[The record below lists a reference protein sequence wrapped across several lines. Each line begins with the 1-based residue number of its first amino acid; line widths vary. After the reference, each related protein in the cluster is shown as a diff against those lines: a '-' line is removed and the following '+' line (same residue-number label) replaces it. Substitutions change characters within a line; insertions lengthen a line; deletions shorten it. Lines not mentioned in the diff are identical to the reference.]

1 MVQHVEAPNGVT
13 ILIISSRSINFIQLY
28 QILCD
33 QFLTCS
39 EREKK
44 INEGVLPVILV
55 LLKNIT
61 SPENDLKRKLIAFI
75 SSVQSIDTGLKSRFA
90 CKMHLLI
97 CFFIAFIGC
106 MITSPAFVDAEHADQ
121 SQIIDGSRPVA
132 NAFASQFEHGIDNR
146 LKRHAIVVIPRPGFG
161 SFSSSEHRSS
171 RLSLLSSH

>member
-1 MVQHVEAPNGVT
+1 MPTENVGNA
-13 ILIISSRSINFIQLY
+13 
-28 QILCD
+28 
-33 QFLTCS
+33 
-39 EREKK
+39 
-44 INEGVLPVILV
+44 
-55 LLKNIT
+55 

>member
-1 MVQHVEAPNGVT
+1 MLMKEYRKQLPGQMVSFAGPEMINPEDV
-13 ILIISSRSINFIQLY
+13 SR
-28 QILCD
+28 
-33 QFLTCS
+33 
-39 EREKK
+39 KM
-44 INEGVLPVILV
+44 
-55 LLKNIT
+55 